1 MGEDRTPQCLELRWA
16 SGRQVARKV
25 LMKEVSE
32 MAKLPLGWM
41 DECAHGRKEGK
52 KRQREEREDTVL
64 KIQPSASIS

>member
-1 MGEDRTPQCLELRWA
+1 MRWA